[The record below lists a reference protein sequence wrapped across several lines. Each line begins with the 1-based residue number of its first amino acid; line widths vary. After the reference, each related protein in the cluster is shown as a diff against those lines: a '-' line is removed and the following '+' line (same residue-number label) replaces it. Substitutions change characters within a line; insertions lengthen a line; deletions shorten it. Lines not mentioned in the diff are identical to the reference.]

1 MDDAADT
8 SCVRLKPER
17 REEAMETSQR
27 IRTLHYD
34 PVRQENNFNTALVD
48 L

>member
-8 SCVRLKPER
+8 SCVRLKVER

-27 IRTLHYD
+27 IRTLHYH
-34 PVRQENNFNTALVD
+34 PARQENNFNAALDD